1 MDDNSQNHPLPPG
14 WERRSY
20 ENINQYIYLHRAT
33 DYSQLKFPTQTDCE
47 NRREDAARWQLMLQQ
62 ALQRKLELDLRHEE
76 TLRQQEEYTAEI
88 KKNEQANKGNALY
101 VYGGESNEASRG
113 SSSVSS
119 VSLTFSSS
127 SAKVLGD
134 HNFSNM
140 HTCHGLCDHNDATT
154 TGKLSIEA
162 QYEGGSGKCNV
173 SITHVEPNNSL
184 LHLVHLASITDR
196 QAKKRRVSASSTTSH
211 RHLLN
216 SILLRHTS
224 N

>member
-1 MDDNSQNHPLPPG
+1 M
-14 WERRSY
+14 
-20 ENINQYIYLHRAT
+20 
-33 DYSQLKFPTQTDCE
+33 LKQT
-47 NRREDAARWQLMLQQ
+47 LK
-62 ALQRKLELDLRHEE
+62 RKLELDLRHRK
-76 TLRQQEEYTAEI
+76 TLRQQDEYRAEI
-88 KKNEQANKGNALY
+88 EKKEQANKENALY
-101 VYGGESNEASRG
+101 VYGGKSCSCNEASRG

-127 SAKVLGD
+127 SAKVFGD

-154 TGKLSIEA
+154 IGKLSIEA

>member
-1 MDDNSQNHPLPPG
+1 M
-14 WERRSY
+14 
-20 ENINQYIYLHRAT
+20 
-33 DYSQLKFPTQTDCE
+33 
-47 NRREDAARWQLMLQQ
+47 LM
-62 ALQRKLELDLRHEE
+62 
-76 TLRQQEEYTAEI
+76 Y
-88 KKNEQANKGNALY
+88 
-101 VYGGESNEASRG
+101 EASRG

-127 SAKVLGD
+127 SAKVFGD

-196 QAKKRRVSASSTTSH
+196 QAKKRRVSASSTTSSSPNQFDIATTYEQLKPRLKNKPFQVH
-211 RHLLN
+211 RRTSVSSADEARLLEECN
-216 SILLRHTS
+216 MTSQDVELMRQALLPVRGCLISFAPHHGKSNFHRQHTIS
-224 N
+224 NK